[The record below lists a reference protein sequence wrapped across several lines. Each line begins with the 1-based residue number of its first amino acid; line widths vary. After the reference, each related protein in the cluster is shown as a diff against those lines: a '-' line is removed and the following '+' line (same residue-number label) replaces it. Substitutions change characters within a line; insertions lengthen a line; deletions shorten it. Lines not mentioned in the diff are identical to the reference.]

1 MLGVG
6 GVWFLPR
13 LLSSDAFTSSFAM
26 IRMVTVLIVDDSAS
40 FRQSFAVHL
49 HQYFPGMVITEA
61 ADAAEALERMIA
73 THPDLLFIDIQLPG
87 ESGLELTRKLKADW
101 PKVVVTMLTACDL
114 PEYRE
119 AAQNLGA
126 DHFFSKSA
134 PMEELEAV
142 IESLSPRMR

>member
-1 MLGVG
+1 M
-6 GVWFLPR
+6 PR
-13 LLSSDAFTSSFAM
+13 LLTSGAFTSSFAM

-49 HQYFPGMVITEA
+49 HQYFPGMAITEA
-61 ADAAEALERMIA
+61 ADAVEALEKVNA
-73 THPDLLFIDIQLPG
+73 THPDLLFVDIQLPG
-87 ESGLELTRKLKADW
+87 ESGLELTRKIKADW
-101 PKVVVTMLTACDL
+101 PKVVVAMLTAYDL

-142 IESLSPRMR
+142 IQSIESQLK